1 MKQKKNGGRGREWR
15 KYEIESTITLLLII
29 NASLLGRSELEKEDK
44 DENKSHTHTSTRLLH
59 YTLIHWLLHPDVHKR
74 THIHIIYDTH
84 TYIYRLK

>member
-1 MKQKKNGGRGREWR
+1 MKKIWNR
-15 KYEIESTITLLLII
+15 KYNYIVIDNYS